1 MRTMP
6 PKSRPIS
13 GTGSPSRSVLVAVN
27 GRLRLRHGHDE
38 ANGGEDVADADAL
51 GLVGDLAHRLAGVVD
66 LPRQLPAALLRA
78 TDGLHELLDHF
89 LEGVAV
95 AVVEDGHPGR
105 GDRDLGT
112 LEVLDVGSLDRTAK
126 PCRPLRVIGG
136 DVVGTGGGVLEG
148 GRRRLHL
155 ADREL
160 AHGGDDGRGRGGE
173 RSDHEDLAYAL
184 QGRLVTSLTN
194 GAARLQEPMGA
205 GRLIVA
211 GPGGDPY
218 SGAGRGVALRWHRT
232 EVGRKE
238 EDVARNAL
246 PVSWCC
252 GMAESVCSSL
262 RRCEE
267 SRAATVSGR

>member
-1 MRTMP
+1 MRTML
-6 PKSRPIS
+6 PKSRPI
-13 GTGSPSRSVLVAVN
+13 GTAGSPSRSVPVIVN

-51 GLVGDLAHRLAGVVD
+51 GLGGDLDHRLAGVVD
-66 LPRQLPAALLRA
+66 LPRELPAALLRA

-105 GDRDLGT
+105 GDRDIGT

-126 PCRPLRVIGG
+126 PCRPLQVTGG
-136 DVVGTGGGVLEG
+136 DVVGTGMGVPEG

-155 ADREL
+155 ACREL

-194 GAARLQEPMGA
+194 GATRMKEPMGA
-205 GRLIVA
+205 EPADDARVSVHILA
-211 GPGGDPY
+211 
-218 SGAGRGVALRWHRT
+218 GAGRR
-232 EVGRKE
+232 
-238 EDVARNAL
+238 
-246 PVSWCC
+246 
-252 GMAESVCSSL
+252 
-262 RRCEE
+262 
-267 SRAATVSGR
+267 